1 MFILFYRK
9 ASTRK
14 GKKALLALEP
24 KLIEEA
30 KQCFLIQGRKTSD
43 TTKGIMKDLYTLKK
57 PNVVM
62 FQRKN
67 DLSPFED
74 ATLLEKYIIYL
85 SVYFYLYFFII
96 INFNELFQIFKG

>member
-1 MFILFYRK
+1 MFNTFTCLFLYRK

-30 KQCFLIQGRKTSD
+30 KQCFLMQGRKTSD
-43 TTKGIMKDLYTLKK
+43 ITKAILKDLYTLKK

-62 FQRKN
+62 FRRKN
-67 DLSPFED
+67 DISPFED
-74 ATLLEKYIIYL
+74 ATLLEKYACL
-85 SVYFYLYFFII
+85 VL
-96 INFNELFQIFKG
+96 LV